1 MKEIEFINQNLPTK
15 KIQAQLI
22 SLVNSMRPKKEIIP
36 ILHKSFPKTEEEG
49 TFPNSFYQ
57 AGITHSKYD
66 KKQ

>member
-22 SLVNSMRPKKEIIP
+22 SLVNSMRSKKEIIP
-36 ILHKSFPKTEEEG
+36 ILHKSFQKTEEEG
-49 TFPNSFYQ
+49 TFPNSFYP
-57 AGITHSKYD
+57 AGITHAKSD

>member
-1 MKEIEFINQNLPTK
+1 MKETEFINQNLPTK

-36 ILHKSFPKTEEEG
+36 ILHKFFQKTEEEG

-57 AGITHSKYD
+57 AGITHS
-66 KKQ
+66 QT